1 MSVTLILLPVALAAA
16 SAAGGIGALGA
27 LFAAKGGNESENDPG
42 AAGEVRVR
50 TRMKD
55 STLLADALT
64 NLGASAID
72 VSRNRVTAELDG
84 VLLTMTLTDD
94 GVWEAHVEGRD
105 GHDEVTLVSATELLQ
120 RLDGEYAAMV
130 QRAVAE
136 KIRARA
142 ESSGFD
148 LVSETREA
156 DDTVTMVL
164 NVRAQA

>member
-1 MSVTLILLPVALAAA
+1 MSVTLILLPIALAAA
-16 SAAGGIGALGA
+16 AAAGGVGVLGA
-27 LFAAKGGNESENDPG
+27 SLTAKGKDDSGSG
-42 AAGEVRVR
+42 QEVRVR

-64 NLGASAID
+64 NLGASAIE
-72 VSRNRVTAELDG
+72 VSRTRVTALLDG
-84 VLLTMTLTDD
+84 VSLTMTLTADA
-94 GVWEAHVEGRD
+94 VWEAHVESLD
-105 GHDEVTLVSATELLQ
+105 GQAVTVLSATELLQ

-130 QRAVAE
+130 QQAVAE

-142 ESSGFD
+142 ESSGFE

-164 NVRAQA
+164 NVRAEA

>member
-1 MSVTLILLPVALAAA
+1 MSVTLVLLPIALAAA
-16 SAAGGIGALGA
+16 AAAGGVGVLGA
-27 LFAAKGGNESENDPG
+27 AVTAKSGNGSGPAEEI
-42 AAGEVRVR
+42 RVR

-64 NLGASAID
+64 NLGASAIN
-72 VSRNRVTAELDG
+72 VSRSRVTAELDG
-84 VLLTMTLTDD
+84 VSLTMTLTDD
-94 GVWEAHVEGRD
+94 GVWEAHVEGR
-105 GHDEVTLVSATELLQ
+105 GGNEVTVQSATELLQ

>member
-1 MSVTLILLPVALAAA
+1 MSVTLILLPLALAAA
-16 SAAGGIGALGA
+16 AAAGGVGFLGA
-27 LFAAKGGNESENDPG
+27 AVTAKGGNDSGP
-42 AAGEVRVR
+42 AAEIRVR

-72 VSRNRVTAELDG
+72 VSRTRVTAELDG
-84 VLLTMTLTDD
+84 VSLSMTLTDD

-105 GHDEVTLVSATELLQ
+105 GNEVTLVSATDLLQ

-164 NVRAQA
+164 NVRAQG

>member
-27 LFAAKGGNESENDPG
+27 LFAAKGGNESGNDSGP
-42 AAGEVRVR
+42 AGEVRVR

-72 VSRNRVTAELDG
+72 VSRTRVTAELDD
-84 VLLTMTLTDD
+84 VSLTMTLTDD

-105 GHDEVTLVSATELLQ
+105 GHEVTLLSATELLQ
-120 RLDGEYAAMV
+120 RLDGEYAGMV

-164 NVRAQA
+164 NVRVQA

>member
-1 MSVTLILLPVALAAA
+1 MSVTLILLPLALAAA
-16 SAAGGIGALGA
+16 TAAGGVGFLGA
-27 LFAAKGGNESENDPG
+27 AVTAKGGNDSGP
-42 AAGEVRVR
+42 AAEIRVR

-72 VSRNRVTAELDG
+72 VSRTRVTAELDG
-84 VLLTMTLTDD
+84 VSLTMTLTDD
-94 GVWEAHVEGRD
+94 EVWEAHVEGRD
-105 GHDEVTLVSATELLQ
+105 GHEVTLVSATELLQ

-148 LVSETREA
+148 LVSETRET

>member
-1 MSVTLILLPVALAAA
+1 MSVTLILLPLALAAA
-16 SAAGGIGALGA
+16 AAAGGVGVLGA
-27 LFAAKGGNESENDPG
+27 SVTAVKGGNESGP
-42 AAGEVRVR
+42 AAEIRVR

-72 VSRNRVTAELDG
+72 VSRTRVTAELHG
-84 VLLTMTLTDD
+84 VSLTMTLTDD

-105 GHDEVTLVSATELLQ
+105 GHEVTLVSATELLQ

>member
-1 MSVTLILLPVALAAA
+1 MSVTLILLPIALAAA
-16 SAAGGIGALGA
+16 AAAGGVGVLGA
-27 LFAAKGGNESENDPG
+27 AVTAKAGDGAGPAAQI
-42 AAGEVRVR
+42 RVR

-64 NLGASAID
+64 NLGATAIT
-72 VSRNRVTAELDG
+72 VSRSRVTAKLDG
-84 VLLTMTLTDD
+84 VTLTMTLTDD

-105 GHDEVTLVSATELLQ
+105 GNEVTVLSATELLQ

-130 QRAVAE
+130 QQAVAE

-142 ESSGFD
+142 ETSGFD